1 MEEESKPFGLWLKR
15 RRRALDLTQE
25 DLALQIGCALV
36 TLRKIETG
44 ERRPSKPILER
55 LAAILSIPPAE
66 QPAFMAY
73 ARSVYPGDAPSRH
86 PAAPHTA
93 PSDLADHTPWQTSE
107 RSARADNLPL
117 QLTSFIGRERE
128 IAAVRQRLSETRLLT
143 LTGSGGAGKTR
154 LALEAAAGLL
164 SDFVDGVWW
173 VELAS
178 LTDPALVPQ
187 AVGAALGLRD
197 EAKRPLL
204 DQLSDHLCAKRLLL
218 VLDNCEHLIAAC
230 ATCAD
235 VLLHAAP
242 ELRVLVTSREPL
254 AIAGE
259 TTYRVPSLQVPD
271 PEHLPPLAALA
282 QCESVRLFVERGAAV
297 LAGFTVTEANSP
309 ALGEICMRL
318 DGVPLAIE
326 LAAARIKVLSVE
338 ELRARLG
345 DRLRVLTGGSRIAL
359 PRHRTLRATLDWS
372 YGLLAEPER
381 ILLRRLAVFAGGWTL
396 EAAEAVC
403 GGDGLPEAEVL
414 DRLASL
420 VDKSLVNLEWRGDA
434 GRYGM
439 LETVRQYA
447 TERSVESGE
456 TDFLRQRHASFFLE
470 LVERAE
476 PKLFGPEQD
485 AWYARL
491 EAEHSNLR
499 AALEWLVVQGDTAQ
513 GLRLA
518 GALWRFWEVRGH
530 LAEGRSWLSEMLRR
544 AGPDADA
551 AARAKALL
559 GTAVCAYYL
568 RDHTAAAAQLS
579 ASLELFRAVGD
590 RQETAHV
597 LIYQGWMATD
607 RGDFTAARLLFA
619 EALAICQAIGDRHG
633 IAWATARLGLVAW
646 WAGDLATAEPL
657 LKQGLALCRQTNDQL
672 GTAQWTYLLGNVC
685 YAKGDLDSAEALFEE
700 AAPLC
705 RAVGDRRD
713 LGFVRID
720 LGIVAYDRGEVEKGG
735 TRLKEALA
743 LFRELGDPMGI
754 TFSLLVA
761 TFGSLAQSQ
770 PARALRLGAAT
781 QSQFEAIGMVAPQDF
796 VVKFQGAVGAA
807 RQMLDAE
814 VADAAWTEGCAMS
827 VEQAI
832 AEALEV

>member
-1 MEEESKPFGLWLKR
+1 MEGESTPFGLWLKR

-25 DLALQIGCALV
+25 AMAQQIGCALV

-73 ARSVYPGDAPSRH
+73 ARSVYPDDAPSPH
-86 PAAPHTA
+86 SAAPHTA
-93 PSDLADHTPWQTSE
+93 TSDSADHTPWQRSE
-107 RSARADNLPL
+107 RSARRDNLPL

-128 IAAVRQRLSETRLLT
+128 IADVRRRLSETRLLT

-204 DQLSDHLCAKRLLL
+204 DQLGDHLCGKRLLL

-230 ATCAD
+230 AICAD
-235 VLLHAAP
+235 VLLRATP
-242 ELRVLVTSREPL
+242 ELRILVTSREPL

-271 PEHLPPLAALA
+271 PEHLPPPAALA
-282 QCESVRLFVERGAAV
+282 QCESVRLFVERGVAV
-297 LAGFTVTEANSP
+297 LPGFTVTEDNSP

-318 DGVPLAIE
+318 DGIPLAIE

-414 DRLASL
+414 DHLASL
-420 VDKSLVNLEWRGDA
+420 VDKSLVILEWRGDA

-456 TDFLRQRHASFFLE
+456 TDRLQQKHASFFLE
-470 LVERAE
+470 LAEQAE

-485 AWYARL
+485 AWFARL

-499 AALEWLVVQGDTAQ
+499 AALEWLDAPGRGDA
-513 GLRLA
+513 GLAA
-518 GALWRFWEVRGH
+518 GRG
-530 LAEGRSWLSEMLRR
+530 
-544 AGPDADA
+544 DV
-551 AARAKALL
+551 ALL
-559 GTAVCAYYL
+559 GSARPPGV
-568 RDHTAAAAQLS
+568 RDEHGY
-579 ASLELFRAVGD
+579 R
-590 RQETAHV
+590 RCC
-597 LIYQGWMATD
+597 GWLGRTP
-607 RGDFTAARLLFA
+607 R
-619 EALAICQAIGDRHG
+619 EPHG
-633 IAWATARLGLVAW
+633 
-646 WAGDLATAEPL
+646 
-657 LKQGLALCRQTNDQL
+657 
-672 GTAQWTYLLGNVC
+672 
-685 YAKGDLDSAEALFEE
+685 
-700 AAPLC
+700 
-705 RAVGDRRD
+705 RR
-713 LGFVRID
+713 R
-720 LGIVAYDRGEVEKGG
+720 
-735 TRLKEALA
+735 
-743 LFRELGDPMGI
+743 
-754 TFSLLVA
+754 SW
-761 TFGSLAQSQ
+761 
-770 PARALRLGAAT
+770 ALRCAPITCAT
-781 QSQFEAIGMVAPQDF
+781 LRRPPRNYPRVWSSSG
-796 VVKFQGAVGAA
+796 
-807 RQMLDAE
+807 R
-814 VADAAWTEGCAMS
+814 S
-827 VEQAI
+827 VTGRGRPAC
-832 AEALEV
+832 

>member
-1 MEEESKPFGLWLKR
+1 MEEESVPFGLWLKR

-25 DLALQIGCALV
+25 ELAAQIGCALV

-55 LAAILSIPPAE
+55 LAVILALPPAE

-73 ARSVYPGDAPSRH
+73 ARSVYPG
-86 PAAPHTA
+86 AATPPHAAATDT
-93 PSDLADHTPWQTSE
+93 SDHTTWQPWE
-107 RSARADNLPL
+107 RPLRADNLPL

-128 IAAVRQRLSETRLLT
+128 MAEVQRLLTETRLLT

-164 SDFVDGVWW
+164 SNFVDGVWW

-187 AVGAALGLRD
+187 GVGAALGLRD

-204 DQLSDHLCAKRLLL
+204 DQLGDHLCGKRLLL

-230 ATCAD
+230 ATCVDA
-235 VLLHAAP
+235 LLRAAP
-242 ELRVLVTSREPL
+242 DLHFLVTSREPL

-259 TTYRVPSLQVPD
+259 SIYRVPSLQVPD
-271 PEHLPPLAALA
+271 PEHLQSRARLA
-282 QCESVRLFVERGAAV
+282 QFEAVRLFVERGAAV
-297 LAGFTVTEANSP
+297 LPGFAVTDANGAAIADISR
-309 ALGEICMRL
+309 RL
-318 DGVPLAIE
+318 DGIPLAIE
-326 LAAARIKVLSVE
+326 LAAARLKVLPVE
-338 ELRARLG
+338 ELRTRLG
-345 DRLRVLTGGSRIAL
+345 DLFRVLTGGSRIAL
-359 PRHRTLRATLDWS
+359 PRHRTLRATMDWS
-372 YGLLAEPER
+372 YSLLAEPER
-381 ILLRRLAVFAGGWTL
+381 ILLRRLAVFVGGWTL

-403 GGDGLPEAEVL
+403 GRDGIPEEEIL
-414 DRLASL
+414 DHLAGL
-420 VDKSLVNLEWRGDA
+420 VDKSLVILEWRGDA

-456 TDFLRQRHASFFLE
+456 TDCLRQRHANFFLGLAE
-470 LVERAE
+470 QAE

-485 AWYARL
+485 AWFARL

-499 AALEWLVVQGDTAQ
+499 AALEWLDALEKALQ

-530 LAEGRSWLSEMLRR
+530 LAEGRSWLLEMLRR
-544 AGPDADA
+544 AGPDAEVA
-551 AARAKALL
+551 ALAKALL
-559 GTAVCAYYL
+559 GAAVCAYYL
-568 RDHTAAAAQLS
+568 RDFAAAAAQLS

-590 RQETAHV
+590 RQGTARV

-607 RGDFTAARLLFA
+607 RGDFAVARILLG
-619 EALAICQAIGDRHG
+619 EGLAICREIGDQHG
-633 IAWATARLGLVAW
+633 TAWALARLGLVGW
-646 WAGDLATAEPL
+646 WAGDLTTAEL
-657 LKQGLALCRQTNDQL
+657 LLTQGLALCRETHDQL
-672 GTAQWTYLLGNVC
+672 GTAQWTYLLGNVS

-705 RAVGDRRD
+705 RTVGDRRD
-713 LGFVRID
+713 LGFVQID
-720 LGIVAYDRGEVEKGG
+720 LGIVAYDRGEHEKGG
-735 TRLKEALA
+735 ARLKEALV

-796 VVKFQGAVGAA
+796 VLKFHGALGSA

-814 VADAAWTEGCAMS
+814 VADAAWMQGCAMTL
-827 VEQAI
+827 EQAI
-832 AEALEV
+832 AEAFEV